1 MSKTW
6 IESLYPDQNPLGLD
20 EAGRGPLAGPC
31 VVAGVILPL
40 GYAHPIIND
49 SKQLSEK
56 QRESAFIDI
65 LRDALWVM
73 VVCVLPE
80 TIDRLNIY
88 QATKQAMMTIGR
100 SAPTSLVLTDAMPFA
115 LEGKTVL
122 DFIKGDS
129 RSISIAAASI
139 VAKVTRDHIMFRY
152 DREYPEYGFKQ
163 HKGYPTK
170 AHIQALN
177 RYGITPIHRLSY
189 APVRELIQPNL
200 FNQE

>member
-1 MSKTW
+1 
-6 IESLYPDQNPLGLD
+6 
-20 EAGRGPLAGPC
+20 
-31 VVAGVILPL
+31 
-40 GYAHPIIND
+40 
-49 SKQLSEK
+49 
-56 QRESAFIDI
+56 
-65 LRDALWVM
+65 
-73 VVCVLPE
+73 
-80 TIDRLNIY
+80 
-88 QATKQAMMTIGR
+88 
-100 SAPTSLVLTDAMPFA
+100 LVLTDAMPFS

-189 APVRELIQPNL
+189 APVRDLIQPNL